1 MKVIVIGGVAAG
13 MSAASKIKRIDPN
26 TEVIVYEKGP
36 HLSYGACGL
45 PYYVGGFNDDPNK
58 LIARTQEK
66 FTDMG
71 ISTYLYHEVIEVIP
85 DEKRVMVKNH
95 QNGEVF
101 SDTYDKLMI
110 GTGAAAI
117 VPPIKGADKEGVYQL
132 KTLEDGLA
140 LQKAAQGPE
149 VKNIVIVGGGYIGI
163 EVVDA
168 FINLGKQ
175 VTCIEFEDRI
185 LTAFDPEI
193 SKHGEDELI
202 KQGVELKTSEKVIE
216 IKGNKKVDGVI
227 TNKGEYKADL
237 VILAV
242 GVRPS
247 TEFLKNT
254 EIQMAKNGALVI
266 DREMRTSISDIWAAG
281 DCSLVY
287 SRNMEENIY
296 LPLGTVANK
305 CGRIA
310 GENIMGAHN
319 KFIGALSSAALKV
332 CDIEMGRTGMGE
344 TDAKRLWKN
353 YKTVVVRA
361 PNHPSYYPGR
371 SLITIKL
378 IYEADTKKILGAQ
391 AVGAEGAVM
400 RVNMFAIAIQNN
412 MTTDELGMTDLAYS
426 PPFAGVWDAVHI
438 ASNVAK

>member
-13 MSAASKIKRIDPN
+13 MSAASKIKRLDKS
-26 TEVIVYEKGP
+26 TEVVVYEKGA

-58 LIARTQEK
+58 LIARTQDE

-71 ISTYLYHEVIEVIP
+71 IVSHLYHEVIRVIP
-85 DEKRVMVKNH
+85 SEKRVMVKNH
-95 QNGEVF
+95 KNGEIF
-101 SDTYDKLMI
+101 SDSYDKLMI

-117 VPPIKGADKEGVYQL
+117 TPPIKGTEKQGVYQL
-132 KTLEDGLA
+132 KTLDDGLM
-140 LQKAAQGPE
+140 LQKVAQSPA
-149 VKNIVIVGGGYIGI
+149 VKNVVIVGGGYIGI

-193 SKHGEDELI
+193 SKHGEEELI
-202 KQGVELKTSEKVIE
+202 RQGVELKTSEKVIE
-216 IKGNKKVDGVI
+216 IKGNEKVDGVI
-227 TNKGEYKADL
+227 TNKGAYKADL

-247 TEFLKNT
+247 TEFLKDT
-254 EIQMAKNGALVI
+254 GMQMAKNGALVI
-266 DREMRTSISDIWAAG
+266 DREMRTSIPDIWAAG

-287 SRNMEENIY
+287 SRNMEENVF

-344 TDAKRLWKN
+344 ADAKRLWKN

-361 PNHPSYYPGR
+361 PNHPGYYPGR

-400 RVNMFAIAIQNN
+400 RVNMFAIAIHNN
-412 MTTDELGMTDLAYS
+412 MTTDDLGMTDLAYS